1 MDFRANL
8 PREKYFNFWP
18 GKMPFVHQL
27 WEGMG
32 ERGEEAEGGDSDGIR
47 RAVIW
52 PLGTMLSAPHT
63 LSI

>member
-32 ERGEEAEGGDSDGIR
+32 ERGEEAGG
-47 RAVIW
+47 
-52 PLGTMLSAPHT
+52 GTVTAFAEQLSGHWA
-63 LSI
+63 LC